1 MHSTAEKLKFFAE
14 FLRSPRDVGSVIP
27 TSARVIARALD
38 QVDWETTDLFVEYG
52 PGMGT
57 FTRPILERLRPDA
70 RLIAIDPCA
79 SFIGHL
85 RTTIRDPRLTLVEG
99 SAADV
104 EAILAQQAQGR
115 HADYIL
121 SGLPFSTLPE
131 GVGPA
136 IMAATARA
144 IRPGGAFIVY
154 QYSHFVLPMLRANF
168 ATVDLTKVWLNI
180 PPCDLFVARKA

>member
-14 FLRSPRDVGSVIP
+14 FLRSPRNVGSVIP
-27 TSARVIARALD
+27 TSSRVIAEALAK
-38 QVDWETTDLFVEYG
+38 VDWETTDLFVEYG

-79 SFIGHL
+79 SFIAHL
-85 RTTIRDPRLTLVEG
+85 RSDIRDPRLTLIEG
-99 SAADV
+99 SATDV
-104 EAILAQQAQGR
+104 ETILEAQAQGR
-115 HADYIL
+115 RADYIL

-144 IRPGGAFIVY
+144 LRPGGAFIVY
-154 QYSHFVLPMLRANF
+154 QYSHYVLPMLRANF
-168 ATVDLTKVWLNI
+168 ASVDQSKVWINI
-180 PPCDLFVARKA
+180 PPCDLFVAHKG